1 MPGWDAGHPKPSSNA
16 KRPAV
21 GTDQHTEFSV
31 LVEIVGVASDLATL
45 NV

>member
-1 MPGWDAGHPKPSSNA
+1 MPDWDAGHPKPSPSA

-21 GTDQHTEFSV
+21 GPDQHSEFSV

-45 NV
+45 NA